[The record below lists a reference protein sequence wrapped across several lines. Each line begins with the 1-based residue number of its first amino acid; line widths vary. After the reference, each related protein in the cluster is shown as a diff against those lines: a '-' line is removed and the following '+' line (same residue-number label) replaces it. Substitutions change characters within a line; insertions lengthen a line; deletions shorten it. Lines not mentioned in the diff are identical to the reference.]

1 MVNKPLMAPMM
12 ALMRRV
18 SASRENAF
26 VITCITRTAIKMPG
40 NPDVQGA
47 LGNI

>member
-26 VITCITRTAIKMPG
+26 VITCITAIKMPR
-40 NPDVQGA
+40 NPDFQGA
-47 LGNI
+47 QGNI